1 MNRKSIVKRV
11 VSFDVIRAIAIVG
24 IVFAHQLLSRDGLF
38 PLAFGRW
45 LGSTFS
51 AVFLALSA
59 LLLGRAWHEKGRPAY
74 GGRFLLHRFSRLVI
88 PYWLFLTVF
97 LMVAYATGHFFPVKD
112 IALNYAL
119 LGWLAKISGM
129 GHFWFITMISICYV
143 AIVIISRL
151 FQADWWRRFLPV
163 MLTMGCAGLYALLAH
178 YRLPAYMA
186 FILLYY
192 CLLFVY
198 ADSILEMFRRHGK
211 RIVRIGTP
219 ILLLLMPGLFVSGT
233 LTGGNDNLI
242 VMGCSLCGIA
252 IFSVLQV
259 ILSTVKKCPR
269 FLSDLSGVSYEWY
282 LVHHP
287 MIIGPVALSQ
297 FIPSRPVTVVCY
309 WVVSICCA
317 FLLKYLTSF
326 SSRLFHA

>member
-1 MNRKSIVKRV
+1 MIRKSIVNRV

-24 IVFAHQLLSRDGLF
+24 IVVAHQLLSKDGLF
-38 PLAFGRW
+38 PIALGRW

-59 LLLGRAWHEKGRPAY
+59 LLLGRAWHGKGRPVY

-97 LMVAYATGHFFPVKD
+97 LMVAYATGHVFPVKD

-119 LGWLAKISGM
+119 LGWLAKIPGI

-143 AIVIISRL
+143 SIVLISRL
-151 FQADWWRRFLPV
+151 FLVDWGRRFFPA
-163 MLTMGCAGLYALLAH
+163 MLTVGCAGLYALLVH

-186 FILLYY
+186 VILLYY

-198 ADSILEMFRRHGK
+198 ADRILEMLQHQGK
-211 RIVRIGTP
+211 RIVRIGIP
-219 ILLLLMPGLFVSGT
+219 ILLLLIVGLFVSGI
-233 LTGGNDNLI
+233 LSGGNDNLI
-242 VMGCSLCGIA
+242 VMGCSLCGITTL
-252 IFSVLQV
+252 FVLLV
-259 ILSTVKKCPR
+259 ILSSVRKCPR

-287 MIIGPVALSQ
+287 MIIGPVAFSQ
-297 FIPSRPVTVVCY
+297 FIPSRPLTVICY
-309 WVVSICCA
+309 WIVSICFA

-326 SSRLFHA
+326 SSKLFHA